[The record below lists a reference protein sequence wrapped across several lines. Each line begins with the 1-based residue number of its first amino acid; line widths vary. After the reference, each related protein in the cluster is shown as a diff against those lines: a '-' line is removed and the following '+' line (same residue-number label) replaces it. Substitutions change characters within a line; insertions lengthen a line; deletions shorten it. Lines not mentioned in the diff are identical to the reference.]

1 MKIRILFII
10 TITGF
15 VLVTASCGYEK
26 VIKSGDWDFKYIKA
40 MEYYEK
46 GEYVKATTL
55 LEQLKPR
62 LRGSDKTEELNFYHA
77 MSYYL
82 MGDYIMA
89 GHYFRTFVKTFFHSP
104 RAEEADFLA
113 AYCYYLMSPRPSLD
127 QENTYNA
134 INSFTLFKSKF
145 PNSDRVSE
153 CDRLIAELE
162 EKLVEK
168 SYLTAKLYF
177 DLGNYKAAMVA
188 LRTSLTEYPDTKF
201 REELMF
207 LRLKSS
213 YLLAENSVI
222 EKQQER
228 YQSAVDEYYSFLDEF
243 PESEYIKEAE
253 KIYTSVQEKITEQ
266 DINAN

>member
-1 MKIRILFII
+1 MKTRILFII
-10 TITGF
+10 ATLLFMT
-15 VLVTASCGYEK
+15 TSCGYEK
-26 VIKSGDWDFKYIKA
+26 VIKSSDWDFKYIKA

-62 LRGSDKTEELNFYHA
+62 LRGSDKSEALDYYHA

-82 MGDYIMA
+82 MRDYIMA
-89 GHYFRTFVKTFFHSP
+89 GHYFRTFVKNYFHSE

-113 AYCYYLMSPRPSLD
+113 AYCYYLMSPRPNLD
-127 QENTYNA
+127 QDNTYNA
-134 INSFTLFKSKF
+134 INAFTLFKSKF
-145 PNSDRVSE
+145 PNSDRIEE
-153 CDRLIAELE
+153 CDRLIAEME

-188 LRTSLTEYPDTKF
+188 LRTSLSEYPDTKF

-207 LRLKSS
+207 LRLKAS
-213 YLLAENSVI
+213 YLLAENSVV

-228 YQSAVDEYYSFLDEF
+228 YQSALDEYYSFLGEF
-243 PESEYIKEAE
+243 PESDYIKEAE
-253 KIYTSVQEKITEQ
+253 KIYSTVQDKISEP
-266 DINAN
+266 DINTN

>member
-1 MKIRILFII
+1 MKIRIYVII
-10 TITGF
+10 AGF
-15 VLVTASCGYEK
+15 VFVAASCGYEK

-46 GEYVKATTL
+46 GDYVKASTL

-62 LRGSDKTEELNFYHA
+62 LRGSGKAEELDFYHA

-89 GHYFRTFVKTFFHSP
+89 GHYFMTFVKTYLYSS

-134 INSFTLFKSKF
+134 ITAFTLFKSKF
-145 PNSDRVSE
+145 PNSERVAESN
-153 CDRLIAELE
+153 RLIAELE

-188 LRTSLTEYPDTKF
+188 LSTSLTEYPDTKF

-207 LRLKSS
+207 LRLKAS
-213 YLLAENSVI
+213 YLLAENSII

-228 YQSAVDEYYSFLDEF
+228 YQSAMGEYYSFLDEF

-253 KIYTSVQEKITEQ
+253 KIYSSVQEKITEQ
-266 DINAN
+266 DINTN

>member
-1 MKIRILFII
+1 MTVRFFFII
-10 TITGF
+10 IIFIF
-15 VLVTASCGYEK
+15 VTTSCAYEK
-26 VIKSGDWDFKYIKA
+26 VLKSGDWDFKYIKA
-40 MEYYEK
+40 IEYYDK

-62 LRGSDKTEELNFYHA
+62 LRGSDKAEELDYYHA

-82 MGDYIMA
+82 MADYIMA
-89 GHYFRTFVKTFFHSP
+89 GHYFRTFVKNYFHSP

-127 QENTYNA
+127 QESTYNA
-134 INSFTLFKSKF
+134 INAFTLFKTKF
-145 PNSDRVSE
+145 PNSERKSE
-153 CDRLIAELE
+153 CERLIAELE

-213 YLLAENSVI
+213 YLLAENSI
-222 EKQQER
+222 FEKQQER
-228 YQSAVDEYYSFLDEF
+228 YQAAIDEYYSFLDEF
-243 PESEYIKEAE
+243 PDSEFIEEAE
-253 KIYTSVQEKITEQ
+253 KIYASVQEKIT
-266 DINAN
+266 DYDSKTN